1 MVTTPAIGPKKSAKA
16 KSSQPKTATK
26 RTNKTATAIVK
37 SLPRPEPDY
46 DANPL
51 PPEAFDEIPE
61 GFELV
66 DGTPL
71 EKTGMTIRHAETQG
85 NLAFAWTQ
93 YAKTTKHGGKAYPE
107 APCQTLKQKRRPD
120 VVYVTPAFQK
130 QYGKPSI
137 LPIPAPLIAEI
148 ASPDDSAEMLFAK
161 AQEYLEAGAEEVWIL
176 LPEMQLAFIV
186 LPQAVI
192 AFMPHQTIATQ
203 KVLPGFSIPL
213 AELFS

>member
-16 KSSQPKTATK
+16 KSSSPKSATK
-26 RTNKTATAIVK
+26 RSSKAATAIVK
-37 SLPRPEPDY
+37 APQRLEPDY

-66 DGTPL
+66 DGTL
-71 EKTGMTIRHAETQG
+71 EEKTGMTLKHAGVQNALGAEWRAYSRAQK
-85 NLAFAWTQ
+85 Q
-93 YAKTTKHGGKAYPE
+93 GGKAYTE
-107 APCQTLKQKRRPD
+107 GLCKTKDQKRRPD
-120 VVYVTPAFQK
+120 VAYVTADLLAQHGEPTTFPQAF
-130 QYGKPSI
+130 
-137 LPIPAPLIAEI
+137 PLIAEI
-148 ASPDDSAEMLFAK
+148 ASPDDAAEMLFAK

-176 LPEMQLAFIV
+176 LPETQLAFIV
-186 LPQAVI
+186 VPQAVL

>member
-1 MVTTPAIGPKKSAKA
+1 MVTTSTIGPKKSAKA
-16 KSSQPKTATK
+16 AQSTPPKTAPS
-26 RTNKTATAIVK
+26 RTTKTATVIVK
-37 SLPRPEPDY
+37 AHPEPDY

-51 PPEAFDEIPE
+51 PPEAFDAIPE

-107 APCQTLKQKRRPD
+107 APCQTLRQKRRPD

-130 QYGKPSI
+130 QYGKPNI

-148 ASPDDSAEMLFAK
+148 ASPDDAGEMLLAK

-176 LPEMQLAFIV
+176 FPETEFAFIV
-186 LPQAVI
+186 LADAVL
-192 AFMPHQTIATQ
+192 AFMLHQTIATQ

>member
-1 MVTTPAIGPKKSAKA
+1 MVTTPAIGPKQSAKA
-16 KSSQPKTATK
+16 STKTKSATK
-26 RTNKTATAIVK
+26 RTSKAATAIVK
-37 SLPRPEPDY
+37 APPRTEPDY

-148 ASPDDSAEMLFAK
+148 ASPDDAAEMLFDK
-161 AQEYLEAGAEEVWIL
+161 AREYLDAGAEEVWIL
-176 LPEMQLAFIV
+176 LPETQLAFIV
-186 LPQAVI
+186 LPQAVLS
-192 AFMPHQTIATQ
+192 FTPNQTIATQ
-203 KVLPGFSIPL
+203 KVLPGFAIAL

>member
-1 MVTTPAIGPKKSAKA
+1 MNLTTE
-16 KSSQPKTATK
+16 
-26 RTNKTATAIVK
+26 
-37 SLPRPEPDY
+37 LDY

-51 PPEAFDEIPE
+51 PPEAFDVIPE

-107 APCQTLKQKRRPD
+107 APCQTLKQNRRPD
-120 VVYVTPAFQK
+120 VVYVTPAFQQ
-130 QYGKPSI
+130 QYGKPNI

-148 ASPDDSAEMLFAK
+148 ASPGDEAEMLFAK
-161 AQEYLEAGAEEVWIL
+161 AQEYLDAGAEEVWIL
-176 LPEMQLAFIV
+176 LPETQLAFIV
-186 LPQAVI
+186 LADALL
-192 AFMPHQTIATQ
+192 AFRANQTIATQ